1 MEFVIDNSVTMRWLF
16 NDGTPEERAYA
27 QKVLADISNRSVWV
41 PSIWCLEV
49 ANVIARAESRYGLPE
64 ARSSEFV
71 YALQQMHIQ
80 IDQETHLHALSDI
93 LYLARRYNLSS
104 YDAAYLELALRKG
117 LPLATLDK
125 GLEKSVKKAGAKRFK
140 PS

>member
-16 NDGTPEERAYA
+16 SDGTSEEKAYA
-27 QKVLADISNRSVWV
+27 QKVLSVISDGSVWV
-41 PSIWCLEV
+41 PGIWCLEV
-49 ANVIARAESRYGLPE
+49 ANVIVRAESKYGLPE

-80 IDQETHLHALSDI
+80 IDPETHLHALSDI

-104 YDAAYLELALRKG
+104 YDAAYLELALRRG

-125 GLEKSVKKAGAKRFK
+125 GLEKSIKKSGAKKFK
-140 PS
+140 AS